1 MKITQPSGLF
11 LTFRSRHAGISDEEL
26 YVVMCVGWKIGEHPR

>member
-1 MKITQPSGLF
+1 MKITQPSGLI

-26 YVVMCVGWKIGEHPR
+26 YVVMCVGWRIGKHPR